1 MTCGVGYRAWLL
13 GLLGVALLAQG
24 QDAASL
30 AARHA
35 ELRERLADNPFH
47 HPLYLES
54 RQSGERL
61 HGEVYAEL
69 AYPYLQ
75 LSPVLQDLG
84 QWCDLLILHLN
95 VKGCQPRTGSVGP
108 GLTLHIGKKQE
119 QPLASAYP
127 FSFNYRVRASPNF
140 LQVSFHAA
148 RGPLG
153 TSDYR
158 ILVEAMPLDGGRSF
172 LHLSYAYDYGLQAH
186 MAMRAYLASG
196 GRDKVGFSIVGQSA
210 SGLPIYQGDIRGI
223 IERNAMRYYLAIEA
237 YMGSLSA
244 PPASRIDRRLEAWQ
258 SAVERYPRQL
268 HELERSTYLRM
279 KQREIRRQQALN
291 ATVSAP

>member
-1 MTCGVGYRAWLL
+1 MSNAAAYRSWLL

-35 ELRERLADNPFH
+35 ELRARLVDNPFRQPFH
-47 HPLYLES
+47 LES
-54 RQSGERL
+54 RHSGRRL

-69 AYPYLQ
+69 AYPYQQ
-75 LSPVLQDLG
+75 LSPVLRDLG
-84 QWCDLLILHLN
+84 QWCDLLILHMN
-95 VKGCQPRTGSVGP
+95 VKACQPRTGSAGP
-108 GLTLHIGKKQE
+108 GLTLHVGRKHE
-119 QPLASAYP
+119 QPLASAHA
-127 FSFNYRVRASPNF
+127 FSFDYRMRASPNF
-140 LQVSFHAA
+140 LQVSFHAP

-158 ILVEAMPLDGGRSF
+158 ILVEAMPLDDRRSF
-172 LHLSYAYDYGLQAH
+172 VHLSYAYDYGLQASL
-186 MAMRAYLASG
+186 AMRAYLASA
-196 GRDKVGFSIVGQSA
+196 GRGKVGFSIVGHSA

-237 YMGSLSA
+237 YMESLSA
-244 PPASRIDRRLEAWQ
+244 PLASRIDRRLEAWQ
-258 SAVERYPRQL
+258 SGVERYPRQL
-268 HELERSTYLRM
+268 HELERSAYLRM

-291 ATVSAP
+291 ASVSAP

>member
-1 MTCGVGYRAWLL
+1 MTCGVGYRVWLL

-24 QDAASL
+24 QNAASL

-47 HPLYLES
+47 QPLYLES

-108 GLTLHIGKKQE
+108 GLTLHVGKKQE
-119 QPLASAYP
+119 QSLASAYP
-127 FSFNYRVRASPNF
+127 FSFAYRVRASPNF

-148 RGPLG
+148 QGPLG

-158 ILVEAMPLDGGRSF
+158 ILVEAMPLDGRRSF
-172 LHLSYAYDYGLQAH
+172 VHLSYAYDYGLQARL
-186 MAMRAYLASG
+186 AMRAYLASG
-196 GRDKVGFSIVGQSA
+196 GRDKVGFSIVGQGA
-210 SGLPIYQGDIRGI
+210 SGLPIYQGGVRGI
-223 IERNAMRYYLAIEA
+223 IERNTMRYYLAIEA
-237 YMGSLSA
+237 YMASLSA
-244 PPASRIDRRLEAWQ
+244 PPASRIIRRLETWHDG
-258 SAVERYPRQL
+258 VERYPRQL
-268 HELERSTYLRM
+268 RELERSTYLRI
-279 KQREIRRQQALN
+279 KQREIHRQQALN
-291 ATVSAP
+291 ASVSVP